1 MANDP
6 VVYVIDD
13 DDAARDSLAFLLGSA
28 QFVVNAYDS
37 AKAFLDALPT
47 LEPGCVISDIRMPE
61 TDGLELL
68 KRLKTRN
75 IGWPIVL
82 ITGHVDFP
90 LAIEAIRLGA
100 ADLIEKRYDADA
112 LFDAVRIGLNP
123 VENVVPQP
131 KKAKI
136 EENIATLS
144 GPERLVL
151 DAVVA
156 GHPGEIV
163 AERLG
168 ISKRGVE
175 VHRANIMTKLHAES
189 LSQLVRMVVIATT

>member
-75 IGWPIVL
+75 IGWPIIL
-82 ITGHVDFP
+82 ITGHADLP

-100 ADLIEKRYDADA
+100 ADLIEKPYDAEAVKAALTTISETAKAFPDQFKPGTEQGDKEASPKIWENMADFKARADKLSADA
-112 LFDAVRIGLNP
+112 DTILAQLPADQAGVGGALKTLGANCGGCHQAYRIK
-123 VENVVPQP
+123 E
-131 KKAKI
+131 
-136 EENIATLS
+136 
-144 GPERLVL
+144 
-151 DAVVA
+151 
-156 GHPGEIV
+156 
-163 AERLG
+163 
-168 ISKRGVE
+168 
-175 VHRANIMTKLHAES
+175 
-189 LSQLVRMVVIATT
+189 